1 MRVQRTA
8 TQSKQADNLA
18 RWLEQVAR
26 AMSGNISFGATMSNK
41 DSSQNMSAWKASG
54 TTPATA
60 NTEFAIPHHLKYVP
74 LTILGADTSNGGVL
88 YRSTTPW
95 TAAPASPNA
104 STPSAQLAGYVY
116 LKCTTA
122 SAAYNVIFG

>member
-1 MRVQRTA
+1 MQRTA
-8 TQSKQADNLA
+8 TQSKQPDNLA
-18 RWLEQVAR
+18 RWLEILAR
-26 AMSGNISFGATMSNK
+26 AMSGNISYGATMSNI
-41 DSSQNMSAWKASG
+41 DPTQNMNVWKFSG
-54 TTPATA
+54 TTPPTA

-104 STPSAQLAGYVY
+104 STHSAQLAGYVY